1 MIPMA
6 KVVQI
11 HPSIEVEEGLAAD
24 ELVFEFVPNSLNE
37 ETLVDLVNGSRMR
50 GHVLMHWAGYPN
62 LRKSTEVLMQ
72 LIGSQWE
79 RETGVPLIL
88 EAIESATDEALR
100 VVSEDG
106 GSYRTVIGRYL
117 NCLGDI
123 ASSIVLYRTCG
134 LVKGKWIQWEPL
146 ARSLPE
152 WIAAEKVERVCVYKG
167 GVASRDLVEGI
178 KTRYL
183 SQSCSPQDLG
193 IAIRYR

>member
-1 MIPMA
+1 MKFMA
-6 KVVQI
+6 KVVHI
-11 HPSIEVEEGLAAD
+11 HPSIDVDEGIVAD
-24 ELVFEFVPNSLNE
+24 ELVFEFVPNSTNE
-37 ETLVDLVNGSRMR
+37 ETIVDLANGSRMR
-50 GHVLMHWAGYPN
+50 GQVLMHWAGYPN

-88 EAIESATDEALR
+88 EAIESATHEALR

-106 GSYRTVIGRYL
+106 GTYRTVIGRYL

-123 ASSIVLYRTCG
+123 VSSIVLYRTCG
-134 LVKGKWIQWEPL
+134 LVKGKWIEWEPL
-146 ARSLPE
+146 VRSLPE

-167 GVASRDLVEGI
+167 GLASRDLVEGI